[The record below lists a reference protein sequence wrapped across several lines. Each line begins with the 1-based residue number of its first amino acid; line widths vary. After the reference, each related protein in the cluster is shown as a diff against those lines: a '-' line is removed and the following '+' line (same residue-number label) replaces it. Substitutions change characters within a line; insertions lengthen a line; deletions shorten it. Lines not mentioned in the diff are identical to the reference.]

1 MILSIDELTARLEK
15 GTDASDTSPSQA
27 LWITFAPEEE
37 RHFKTVE
44 YRTPDQNTLVRVYLD
59 RNDALVGIEVF
70 P

>member
-1 MILSIDELTARLEK
+1 MILTIDELTARLENAA
-15 GTDASDTSPSQA
+15 DPSDTRPSQA

-37 RHFKTVE
+37 THFKTVE

-59 RNDALVGIEVF
+59 RNEAIVGVEIL

>member
-1 MILSIDELTARLEK
+1 MIVSIAELTARL
-15 GTDASDTSPSQA
+15 DPAADPSDTGPSEA

-59 RNDALVGIEVF
+59 RTDAIVGIEIF